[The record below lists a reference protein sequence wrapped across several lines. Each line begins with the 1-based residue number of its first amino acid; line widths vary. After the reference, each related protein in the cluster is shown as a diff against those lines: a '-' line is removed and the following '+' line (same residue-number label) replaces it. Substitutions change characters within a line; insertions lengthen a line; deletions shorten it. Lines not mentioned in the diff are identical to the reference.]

1 MPTFQEYKDAM
12 LDPTRHQ
19 IFKIEWMD
27 KDENIID
34 EVITDLLDGSVSI
47 QMQNG
52 VRRSCNINF
61 ENNDGRFT
69 PSNNGLVW
77 ISKKFKLYSGLVIDG
92 EDVFPP
98 ESVQGVF
105 NLGNPIVR
113 STGSTSIVSI
123 EGYDNFSLL
132 NGTLAGQLDTSVSTI
147 EKGTLITDAVSL
159 TLADAGIVQT
169 PLIYSSDEQVP
180 TNLVQEAGS
189 TYGDVLIELANIL
202 AWQIYFNQ
210 HGRPVFK
217 PTPDETL
224 IDRIWDF
231 NDEEVSYMG
240 CDHNFNYADVRN
252 NIVVYGDN
260 IDGALAVGTAE
271 DNGVFSPTSIS
282 RIGKRTKSIT
292 DNMIK
297 DSTLAQNRANY
308 ELRNSIQAYEYVDL
322 RCINL
327 DFLEANDVVSLRDTN
342 GALDDDRYLI
352 KQINRNLNFNS
363 TMTVKAWKVRE
374 I

>member
-1 MPTFQEYKDAM
+1 M
-12 LDPTRHQ
+12 
-19 IFKIEWMD
+19 
-27 KDENIID
+27 
-34 EVITDLLDGSVSI
+34 
-47 QMQNG
+47 
-52 VRRSCNINF
+52 
-61 ENNDGRFT
+61 
-69 PSNNGLVW
+69 
-77 ISKKFKLYSGLVIDG
+77 
-92 EDVFPP
+92 
-98 ESVQGVF
+98 
-105 NLGNPIVR
+105 GNPIVR